1 MKRFVALV
9 LSTFVLFAAGL
20 VSFAAPVHSNS
31 PAQWHATAVLTN
43 TDTGEKSFVPI
54 NLAESSIK
62 KTSDSS
68 QCFTEEATVYFKV
81 SNSEI
86 QQIFSWSSQLRG
98 CCKIAL
104 WKNNAQNPEL
114 FRIQNG
120 SKRVPGFL
128 FCTISL
134 YKELLY
140 FATVP

>member
-62 KTSDSS
+62 KL
-68 QCFTEEATVYFKV
+68 AIPHNVLLKK
-81 SNSEI
+81 
-86 QQIFSWSSQLRG
+86 QQYTLRFLMARFNLV
-98 CCKIAL
+98 IRIH
-104 WKNNAQNPEL
+104 L
-114 FRIQNG
+114 FPKQMLRQPL
-120 SKRVPGFL
+120 K
-128 FCTISL
+128 SL
-134 YKELLY
+134 IIVLVIKYK
-140 FATVP
+140 